1 MVEIKS
7 PSPSLQSKNSTAW
20 DMSEHFGRSITLSSG
35 GDYCG
40 YSYRGSK
47 GFHGCAF
54 MTCEVGINSM
64 SYGNIYMDL
73 PGLTQQL
80 KYRTYTGQKNKLHLL
95 TSPLGSI
102 RSGTHFEPVSSPVKN
117 SSCSSKS
124 REGREICNPVLS

>member
-1 MVEIKS
+1 MVEIKI
-7 PSPSLQSKNSTAW
+7 PSPSLQSKNPTAW
-20 DMSEHFGRSITLSSG
+20 ETGKQLGRSITLSPG

-47 GFHGCAF
+47 DFHGCAF
-54 MTCEVGINSM
+54 MNCEVGINLM
-64 SYGNIYMDL
+64 SYGNIYMNL
-73 PGLTQQL
+73 LGLTQQL

-117 SSCSSKS
+117 SSCSTKS
-124 REGREICNPVLS
+124 RQRYT